1 MKTILFFLLVAF
13 AVNSLESQIPF
24 APIGAKYY
32 TKSECPPYGGPPPI
46 LWGITVD
53 SVIQG
58 KYCTQISS
66 GFTNQLGY
74 LNDGNAFVHSDG
86 YQVFIYDES
95 AEVFHLVYDFAKEK
109 GESYRIKLDEYSFK
123 TDSATV
129 VVDDVLD
136 IDYNNHPAVR
146 QKLTVTSDNDS
157 TSWWDDFSVDI
168 YEGIGGL
175 NGNRLLI
182 PQWVLI
188 HTHCYTQDLCYY
200 SPLTGAVPLLGNGS
214 QPCEPVTVRDEQF
227 LSYFQISPNPSHGA
241 LSVQYD
247 FPVKYQDVSVHIFD
261 NTGKRIRMVK
271 LEYLTGV
278 MNIPELTSGIYSVAI
293 VSEGQML
300 GAKKAVV
307 LE

>member
-1 MKTILFFLLVAF
+1 MKTILFFLLLAL
-13 AVNSLESQIPF
+13 AVNSLNSQIPF

-32 TKSECPPYGGPPPI
+32 TKTECPPFGGPPPI
-46 LWGITVD
+46 LWEITVD

-58 KYCTQISS
+58 KDCTQINS
-66 GFTNQLGY
+66 GFTNQLGT

-86 YQVFIYDES
+86 YKVFIYDGS

-109 GESYRIKLDEYSFK
+109 GESYRIKLDEYTFN

-136 IDYNNHPAVR
+136 IDYNNHPAVL

-157 TSWWDDFSVDI
+157 TGWWDDFTVDI

-175 NGNRLLI
+175 YGNRLLI
-182 PQWVLI
+182 PQWILI
-188 HTHCYTQDLCYY
+188 TTDCFTQDLCYY
-200 SPLTGAVPLLGNGS
+200 SPLTGAVSLLGNDS
-214 QPCEPVTVRDEQF
+214 QPCEPVAVRDEQF
-227 LSYFQISPNPSHGA
+227 LSYFQISPNPSYGA
-241 LSVQYD
+241 LFVQYD
-247 FPVKYQDVSVHIFD
+247 FPVNFHDVSVHLFD
-261 NTGKRIRMVK
+261 NTGRRSRTVK
-271 LEYLTGV
+271 LDNQAGEISFSDLPSGV
-278 MNIPELTSGIYSVAI
+278 YAVAI